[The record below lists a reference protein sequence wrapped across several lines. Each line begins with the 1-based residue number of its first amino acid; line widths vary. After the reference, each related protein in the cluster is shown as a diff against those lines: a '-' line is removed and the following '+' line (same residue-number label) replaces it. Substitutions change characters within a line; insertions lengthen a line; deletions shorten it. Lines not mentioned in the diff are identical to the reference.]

1 MKLIEA
7 MKKVKRNREKIADLQ
22 EKIAVTSAHLSHE
35 TPQYADPMAQ
45 VGEWLQSCTDLS
57 KESVK
62 LLTAISRTNLET
74 KVTIDLGG
82 KPVEKTIAEWIWR
95 RREFAAVDLATYRK
109 LTDRKLREGKIQGS
123 TGVDMD
129 VTIVR
134 NFSPEVRDKWLEIYA
149 DEPSSIDA
157 ALEVV
162 NAITDLIES

>member
-7 MKKVKRNREKIADLQ
+7 MKKVKRNREKIADLHA
-22 EKIAVTSAHLSHE
+22 KISAASAHLSHE
-35 TPQYADPMAQ
+35 TPQYEDPKAK
-45 VGEWLQSCTDLS
+45 VASWVQSCTDLS
-57 KESVK
+57 KECVQ

-95 RREFAAVDLATYRK
+95 RREFARLDIGTYQK
-109 LTDRKLREGKIQGS
+109 LTDRKLREGTIQSS
-123 TGVDMD
+123 TGVDMQ

-134 NFSPEVRDKWLEIYA
+134 NYDPEERDKMLEMFS
-149 DEPSSIDA
+149 DEPSMIDSS
-157 ALEVV
+157 LEVA